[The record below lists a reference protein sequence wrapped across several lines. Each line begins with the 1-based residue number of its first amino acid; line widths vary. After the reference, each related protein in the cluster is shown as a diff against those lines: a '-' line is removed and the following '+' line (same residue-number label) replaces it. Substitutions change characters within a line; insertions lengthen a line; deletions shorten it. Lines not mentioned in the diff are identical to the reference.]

1 MTLLGEGV
9 STLRWESLPPLW
21 LVVLVIVPGVFLAA
35 RFFYQ
40 REAGRVG
47 RRLRITMG
55 VLRALA
61 ILLVLG
67 AIFGPYMETIE
78 GEPAKRHLVVCLDTS
93 ASMGLRDNYQ
103 ASQAL
108 AASLV
113 EAAGYPANTQL
124 GLKRRLDL
132 ARDIIGRDR
141 AYLER
146 LAERFRLHVYA
157 FDSDTAGVH
166 VPVEGETP
174 AEAVDR
180 LMPALRQLEPDGS
193 VTRIGGAINK
203 LARAFEAHNEPVAGI
218 LLFSDGRQTGG
229 APSPLEAAS
238 DAARRGADGI
248 PIFPVTIGDPA
259 AAINIGVSRVDAP
272 EVVLAG
278 DEVYFTVSVHAR
290 GVEGEPARIDAAV
303 VDDEGEVIEP
313 LHIVADPF
321 ELPGEDEPAKKVL
334 FRHRFDEEGTFDLRI
349 GVRPVPGEAIESDNY
364 KTHTLRVVRLKMRV
378 LLVSNT
384 PNYTYRFLKEMLFRA
399 PDIMEANVLLL
410 SAEPEWPQEASDGFD
425 PINAFPQTKAEL
437 APYDVVILLDVDT
450 RDPRFTI
457 RGEEGREEVLQN
469 LEKWV
474 KSGGGLVLQA
484 GRDGFLPSDDP
495 GPSLRALMPVVP
507 FRGMTPTKLAERAD
521 MGLAKGYELT
531 RAGIEHPI
539 MHVLEDRDE
548 TETFWSST
556 EYANQYCWYAPVERA
571 KSSATVLAYRQEGE
585 GGRKKDRDPILAIQE
600 YGLGKVLWLGTDE
613 LWRMRQRVENLYYW
627 PFWSGI
633 IRHLATYRLLGGNK
647 RIKVWVDRADGRYRI
662 GESVGIEAKFLD
674 ENFEPIQPDED
685 SGTDLTRTLKLR
697 APNGEESEITLDAIR
712 TDPPEGIF
720 KARYVAARHGTYRLI
735 AEPEGEGEPAE
746 ATFIVEE
753 TTVETRDPLMDLK
766 TLQAVARASNG
777 QVLSPPQFH
786 RLLDADPPILP
797 VRDVFRTGEA
807 KRTDLWDRAWV
818 LWLFVAIL
826 GLEWIL
832 RRSNLLL

>member
-1 MTLLGEGV
+1 MTLLAEGA
-9 STLRWESLPPLW
+9 SSLRWQSLPPLW
-21 LVVLVIVPGVFLAA
+21 LVVLVIVPGVFLAV

-40 REAGRVG
+40 RESGRVG
-47 RRLRITMG
+47 RRLRIAMG

-67 AIFGPYMETIE
+67 AIFGPYVETIE
-78 GEPAKRHLVVCLDTS
+78 GEPAKRHLVFCIDTS

-103 ASQAL
+103 ASPGL
-108 AASLV
+108 AEGLR
-113 EAAGYPANTQL
+113 EAAGYAPGTQL
-124 GLKRRLDL
+124 GLKRRIDL
-132 ARDIIGRDR
+132 VRDILGKDR

-146 LAERFRLHVYA
+146 IAENFRLHVYS
-157 FDSDTAGVH
+157 FDADTAGIQI
-166 VPVEGETP
+166 PQDGEKP

-180 LMPALRQLEPDGS
+180 LLPALRELEPDGS
-193 VTRIGGAINK
+193 VTRIGAAISK

-238 DAARRGADGI
+238 DAARRGVDGI

-259 AAINIGVSRVDAP
+259 AAINIGVSQVDAP

-278 DEVYFTVSVHAR
+278 DEVYFTVTVHAR

-303 VDDEGEVIEP
+303 VDDKGEVVEP

-321 ELPGEDEPAKKVL
+321 ELPGEDDDPLKVV
-334 FRHRFDEEGTFDLRI
+334 FRHRFEEEGTFDLRI

-364 KTHTLRVVRLKMRV
+364 KVHTLRVVRLKMRV
-378 LLVSNT
+378 LVVSNT

-399 PDIMEANVLLL
+399 GEIMEANVLLL

-425 PINAFPQTKAEL
+425 PINVFPQTKAEL
-437 APYDVVILLDVDT
+437 APYDVIVLLDVDT
-450 RDPRFTI
+450 RDPRMAPAGEDGRDQVLATI
-457 RGEEGREEVLQN
+457 
-469 LEKWV
+469 EKWV

-484 GRDGFLPSDDP
+484 GRDGFLPDENP
-495 GPSLRALMPVVP
+495 GPALRALMPVVP
-507 FRGMTPTKLAERAD
+507 YRGRTPTALANMAQ
-521 MGLAKGYELT
+521 MGRAKGYGLT
-531 RAGIEHPI
+531 RIGREHPI
-539 MHVLEDRDE
+539 MHVLEDRDAV
-548 TETFWSST
+548 ETFWSST
-556 EYANQYCWYAPVERA
+556 EYANQYYWYAPVERA
-571 KSSATVLAYRQEGE
+571 KSSATVLAFRQDAES
-585 GGRKKDRDPILAIQE
+585 GRSSEPVIAIQE

-613 LWRMRQRVENLYYW
+613 LWRMRKHNENRWYW
-627 PFWSGI
+627 PFWSGL

-647 RIKVWVDRADGRYRI
+647 RIKVWVDHADGRYRI

-674 ENFEPIQPDED
+674 ENFEPIQPDEKRG
-685 SGTDLTRTLKLR
+685 SDLTRTLKLR
-697 APNGEESEITLDAIR
+697 APDGEESEITLHAIIS
-712 TDPPEGIF
+712 DPPEGIF
-720 KARYVAARHGTYRLI
+720 KTRYVAARHGTYRLI

-746 ATFIVEE
+746 TTFIVEE

-766 TLQAVARASNG
+766 TLQAVARASGG

-797 VRDVFRTGEA
+797 NRDAFRTGEA

-818 LWLFVAIL
+818 LWLFVGLL

-832 RRSNLLL
+832 RRANLLL